1 MLSAYTLAA
10 GMPCLPS
17 QPLLDQPFSS
27 ILIQY
32 IPAEAIVVR
41 MDGIPSFPVSAVA
54 AQQASASSM
63 IPIGS
68 KKKESQELSP
78 GVSAFEAPVSAW
90 TTLESTVLQ
99 TYSVLIE
106 RPGLGSE
113 DASRGS
119 PGDYGVENRFATA
132 TRHQLPGSYG
142 VHDGS

>member
-78 GVSAFEAPVSAW
+78 GVS
-90 TTLESTVLQ
+90 
-99 TYSVLIE
+99 
-106 RPGLGSE
+106 
-113 DASRGS
+113 
-119 PGDYGVENRFATA
+119 
-132 TRHQLPGSYG
+132 
-142 VHDGS
+142 